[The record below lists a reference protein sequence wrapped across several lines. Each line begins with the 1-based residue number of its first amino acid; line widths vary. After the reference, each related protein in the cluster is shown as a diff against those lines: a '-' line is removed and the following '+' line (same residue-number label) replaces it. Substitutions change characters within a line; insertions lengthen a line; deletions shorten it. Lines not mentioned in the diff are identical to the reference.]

1 MLATAGQFLKK
12 YPFHFAT
19 ILVRM
24 YPMVNV
30 MLGNYD
36 ESLGIAPKGAPG
48 AKEKAAKQNDH

>member
-19 ILVRM
+19 ILACM

-36 ESLGIAPKGAPG
+36 ESLGIAPKGAP
-48 AKEKAAKQNDH
+48 KEKSAK